1 MRRAFSSIVLALTLA
16 APVAVA
22 AQTAPAELPDS
33 LASLTNGY
41 FNAIQRNDATTLADA
56 ISNTFHQISPDG
68 KRISFE
74 AFMREVGSLYF
85 IAQAPMGTT
94 VKIRA
99 TTITPTGATESVDTL
114 SWYYGGSPE
123 DPMSGPTEV
132 RTFSTHR
139 LTWIKSST
147 GKWLLDEDHVTSN
160 QTG

>member
-1 MRRAFSSIVLALTLA
+1 MRRAFSSIVLALALA

-41 FNAIQRNDATTLADA
+41 FNAIQRADVTTFANT

-68 KRISFE
+68 KSYSFE
-74 AFMREVGSLYF
+74 AFMREVSSIYF
-85 IAQAPMGTT
+85 TAQSPMGTT

-99 TTITPTGATESVDTL
+99 TTITPTGATESVDSL
-114 SWYYGGSPE
+114 RWYYGGSPE
-123 DPMSGPTEV
+123 DLMSGPVEE
-132 RTFSTHR
+132 RALSTHQ

-160 QTG
+160 RNF